1 MTMDDRLN
9 SLLDLVRTSQAK
21 QREIGLLQT
30 EIMLE
35 VVSVLRELEK
45 PISSLNTYI
54 DDTIDDKISSKNMD
68 NITDYI
74 DDKVERMLLDANH
87 YVDTCLEGLEIPS
100 PTDIEDKFNE
110 LFEELTFEVNVVR

>member
-1 MTMDDRLN
+1 MDDRLN
-9 SLLDLVRTSQAK
+9 SLIDLVRTSQAK

-54 DDTIDDKISSKNMD
+54 DDTIDDKISTKNMD
-68 NITDYI
+68 NITAYV
-74 DDKVERMLLDANH
+74 DDKIEGMLLDANQ

-100 PTDIEDKFNE
+100 PYDIENKFNE
-110 LFEELTFEVNVVR
+110 LFEEMTFEVNVVR

>member
-1 MTMDDRLN
+1 MDDRLN
-9 SLLDLVRTSQAK
+9 SLLDLVRTAQAK

-54 DDTIDDKISSKNMD
+54 DDTIDDKISGKNMD
-68 NITDYI
+68 NITAYI
-74 DDKVERMLLDANH
+74 DDKIERMLLDAQH
-87 YVDTCLEGLEIPS
+87 YVETCLEGLEIPS

>member
-1 MTMDDRLN
+1 MDDRLN
-9 SLLDLVRTSQAK
+9 SLLDLVRTAQAK
-21 QREIGLLQT
+21 QREMGLLQT

-35 VVSVLRELEK
+35 VVSVLREK

-54 DDTIDDKISSKNMD
+54 DDTIDEKISGKNMD
-68 NITDYI
+68 NITAYI
-74 DDKVERMLLDANH
+74 DDKIERMLLDANH

>member
-1 MTMDDRLN
+1 MDDRLN

-74 DDKVERMLLDANH
+74 DDKIERMLLDANH

-100 PTDIEDKFNE
+100 PYDIENKFNE